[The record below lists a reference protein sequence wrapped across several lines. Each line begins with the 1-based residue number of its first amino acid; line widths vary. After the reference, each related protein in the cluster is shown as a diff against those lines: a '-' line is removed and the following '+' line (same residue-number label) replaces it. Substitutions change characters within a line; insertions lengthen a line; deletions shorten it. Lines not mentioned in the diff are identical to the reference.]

1 MKGSVDMIDREKII
15 EFLEN
20 EGLNEIDVI
29 DYKDEDVLVLNFFYT
44 FDEAELEAAKQ
55 FANDNY
61 EEDNED
67 EWYEEY
73 FLPYLTDM
81 AADNI
86 RDIVDD
92 LGEKFGVEG
101 EFVLYE
107 MDRDYHS
114 ECECILA
121 LAEKGKDFDI
131 EDILDELE

>member
-20 EGLNEIDVI
+20 EGLSEIDVI

-67 EWYEEY
+67 VWYEEY

>member
-1 MKGSVDMIDREKII
+1 MLDRVKII

-29 DYKDEDVLVLNFFYT
+29 DYRDEDVLVLNFFYT

-61 EEDNED
+61 EEENED

-86 RDIVDD
+86 RDIIDD

-107 MDRDYHS
+107 MDRDYHN

-131 EDILDELE
+131 EEILDELE

>member
-1 MKGSVDMIDREKII
+1 MIDREKII

-20 EGLNEIDVI
+20 EGLSEIDVI

-67 EWYEEY
+67 VWYEEY

>member
-1 MKGSVDMIDREKII
+1 MIDREKII

-20 EGLNEIDVI
+20 EGLNEIDVV

-107 MDRDYHS
+107 MDRDYHN

>member
-29 DYKDEDVLVLNFFYT
+29 DYKDKDVLVLNFFYT

>member
-1 MKGSVDMIDREKII
+1 MIDREKII